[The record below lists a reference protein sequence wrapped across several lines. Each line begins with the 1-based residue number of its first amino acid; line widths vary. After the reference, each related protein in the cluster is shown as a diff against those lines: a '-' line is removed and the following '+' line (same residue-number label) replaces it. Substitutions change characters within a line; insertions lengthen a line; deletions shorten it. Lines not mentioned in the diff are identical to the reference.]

1 MGRGKWTATARTY
14 FFRPVSSILAEEISL
29 QQEIAPVKSG
39 GIIVPRDTVAKDHA
53 SAFNNLPSPPT
64 VTGLRSASGWASLT
78 TNTQIYIQIDER
90 FQTCVEEA
98 WLTAAARATL
108 HACQRDELSIS
119 ILVVDDD
126 ELRRYNRIYRQQDAP
141 TDVLSFAVQE
151 GPAPAAEVPD
161 ALAAELDADLGDLV
175 LAFPYASR
183 QAIQH
188 GHTLAAELQLLVVHG
203 TLHLLGYDHE
213 TETQHADMWRKQSA
227 ILSSLTDEDLTP
239 RLTTPDW

>member
-1 MGRGKWTATARTY
+1 
-14 FFRPVSSILAEEISL
+14 
-29 QQEIAPVKSG
+29 
-39 GIIVPRDTVAKDHA
+39 
-53 SAFNNLPSPPT
+53 
-64 VTGLRSASGWASLT
+64 LT
-78 TNTQIYIQIDER
+78 TNTQIYIRIDER
-90 FQTCVEEA
+90 FQACMEEA

-119 ILVVDDD
+119 IQVVDDD

-151 GPAPAAEVPD
+151 GPAPAAEAPD

-203 TLHLLGYDHE
+203 TLHLLGYAHD
-213 TETQHADMWRKQSA
+213 TETRQADMWRKQSA
-227 ILSSLTDEDLTP
+227 ILSSLTDEDLTL